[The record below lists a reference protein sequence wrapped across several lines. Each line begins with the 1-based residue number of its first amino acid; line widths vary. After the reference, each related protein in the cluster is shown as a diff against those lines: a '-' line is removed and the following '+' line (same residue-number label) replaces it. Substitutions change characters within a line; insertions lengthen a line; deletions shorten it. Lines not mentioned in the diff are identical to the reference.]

1 MQIKW
6 SDLSRSDLRAILT
19 YVGLNFG
26 RRKAG
31 ESLSDIRNRVELL
44 KDFPKLGRVFVKD
57 PERNITYRSIT
68 AKLNKIVYFIEGET
82 ITIVTVW
89 QSRQDIKRLKNLLT
103 KDNQ

>member
-26 RRKAG
+26 RRKAE

-44 KDFPKLGRVFVKD
+44 KDFPKLSRVFVN
-57 PERNITYRSIT
+57 E
-68 AKLNKIVYFIEGET
+68 
-82 ITIVTVW
+82 
-89 QSRQDIKRLKNLLT
+89 
-103 KDNQ
+103 